1 MPDKI
6 KNFWNVALL
15 ISAEMLLSLVLLA
28 IAISALVFL
37 MRKQLRKY
45 KYIDLA
51 IFKNLQAYTTPER
64 NRLMLF
70 FTLLGK
76 HQFLIPANLV
86 LIFYFLFI
94 SRQSW
99 FSIRVAA
106 IALSSLAL
114 MFLLKYIFK
123 RKRPLAPL
131 LQAVKGLS
139 FPSGHAIMA
148 VTFYG
153 LIIYILFHTVKHE
166 ELNYFFT
173 AVLVVLIL
181 LIGFSRIY
189 LRVHYASDVVAGFI
203 IGILWLSI
211 SLTVLAKMENF
222 FSRTEIEE
230 SFSSFIVKNIRS
242 IVRIFLFATF
252 FIFLRQIIPVNLV
265 FLSIQRFPY
274 FRFAMS

>member
-1 MPDKI
+1 MPDKT
-6 KNFWNVALL
+6 KDFWNVALL
-15 ISAEMLLSLVLLA
+15 ISAELLLSLILFA
-28 IAISALVFL
+28 IAIAALVL
-37 MRKQLRKY
+37 VMRKQLRKY

-51 IFKNLQAYTTPER
+51 IFENLQACTTPRR

-86 LIFYFLFI
+86 FIFYFLFI

-106 IALSSLAL
+106 IALSSLVL
-114 MFLLKYIFK
+114 MFLLKYIFR

-131 LQAVKGLS
+131 LQAVRGLS

-166 ELNYFFT
+166 ELNYFLT
-173 AVLVVLIL
+173 ATLVVLIL

-211 SLTVLAKMENF
+211 SLTVLEKIEKF
-222 FSRTEIEE
+222 IKRTEMEKPFSPVILKKASSQWCE
-230 SFSSFIVKNIRS
+230 SFCSSQHILYS
-242 IVRIFLFATF
+242 
-252 FIFLRQIIPVNLV
+252 
-265 FLSIQRFPY
+265 
-274 FRFAMS
+274 